1 MEREHGFSLFEL
13 MIVVAIVLII
23 AVIAIPNLMRA
34 KISANESS
42 AVQTVRQ
49 MATAELTYHNSY
61 SSIGFAP
68 DLKSLGGPAV
78 GCSPSPAGAC
88 IVDSVVTNGV
98 KSGYLFF
105 AAGFAPGGAPTNTQF
120 VSSAAPMRFNGTG
133 TRNFCIATDDGSV
146 RTVIG
151 SPGGTPAP
159 DVPTC
164 ITYPLL

>member
-23 AVIAIPNLMRA
+23 AVIAIPNLVRA
-34 KISANESS
+34 KILANESS

-49 MATAELTYHNSY
+49 IATAELSYHNSY
-61 SSIGFAP
+61 SNIGYAP

-88 IVDSVVTNGV
+88 IVDSVVISGV
-98 KSGYLFF
+98 KSGYVFF
-105 AAGFAPGGAPTNTQF
+105 AAGFAPGGTPTNTQF
-120 VSSAAPMRFNGTG
+120 VSSAAPVRFNSTG

-146 RTVIG
+146 RAMIG

>member
-1 MEREHGFSLFEL
+1 MERERGFSLFEL

-34 KISANESS
+34 RISANESS

-49 MATAELTYHNSY
+49 IATAELTYHNSY
-61 SSIGFAP
+61 SNIGFAP

-88 IVDSVVTNGV
+88 VVDSVVTNGV

-105 AAGFAPGGAPTNTQF
+105 CSWICSRRRTYQHP
-120 VSSAAPMRFNGTG
+120 VCLERSATAVQ
-133 TRNFCIATDDGSV
+133 RNRDPKFLHCD
-146 RTVIG
+146 R
-151 SPGGTPAP
+151 
-159 DVPTC
+159 
-164 ITYPLL
+164 

>member
-1 MEREHGFSLFEL
+1 
-13 MIVVAIVLII
+13 
-23 AVIAIPNLMRA
+23 
-34 KISANESS
+34 
-42 AVQTVRQ
+42 